1 MKTLDELNKEWE
13 ALKTKTDEY
22 VKTVELYCEAADH
35 AMRMMKY
42 GDQVDVDHMGPL
54 ELIAWYKRSLCTG

>member
-13 ALKTKTDEY
+13 SLKVKTDEY
-22 VKTVELYCEAADH
+22 VKTVDLYCEAAQH

-42 GDQVDVDHMGPL
+42 GDSVDPSHMSPL
-54 ELIAWYKRSLCTG
+54 ELISWYKESTCTG